1 MKGVSQLNYYE
12 LLRSYIK
19 KSGLSLSEISE
30 KLEPHGYKVSKGYI
44 SQLQNGKTENPATE
58 KLNRALAAVTGGDVE
73 QLLTAALIENAPI
86 EIKDKI
92 AKLSMLKELKKDLNK
107 ALIIEETPAQYI
119 AESLVKVPLLG
130 SIAAGQPIDRIEL
143 IEDIEYVNRSVVR
156 GNEAFCLRVKGDSM
170 IGDNIA
176 EGDIV
181 VCIKQKEVSST
192 DIAVVAIEGE
202 TATVKRIKCEGSI
215 CILMPSN
222 PRLQPTIVDSSK
234 VEIIGKVVELR
245 RRF

>member
-1 MKGVSQLNYYE
+1 MNYYE

-19 KSGLSLSEISE
+19 NSGLSLSVISE
-30 KLEPHGYKVSKGYI
+30 RLEQYGYKVSKGYI

-58 KLNRALAAVTGGDVE
+58 ELNRALAAVTGGDIE
-73 QLLTAALIENAPI
+73 ELLTAALIEKAPK
-86 EIKDKI
+86 EIKEKI
-92 AKLSMLKELKKDLNK
+92 SRLSYLKELKRDLNK

-119 AESLVKVPLLG
+119 ADNLVKVPLLG

-143 IEDIEYVNRSVVR
+143 IEDVEYINKSVVR
-156 GNEAFCLRVKGDSM
+156 GQEAFCLRVKGDSM
-170 IGDNIA
+170 IGDNIS

-181 VCIKQKEVSST
+181 VCVRQKEVSST

-202 TATVKRIKCEGSI
+202 TATVKRIKCEGNI